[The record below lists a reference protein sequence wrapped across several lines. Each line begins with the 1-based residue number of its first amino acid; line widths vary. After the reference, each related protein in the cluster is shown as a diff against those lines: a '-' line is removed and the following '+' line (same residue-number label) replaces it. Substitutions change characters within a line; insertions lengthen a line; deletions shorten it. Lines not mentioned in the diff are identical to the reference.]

1 MHCTNMLRITWTV
14 SLLVPLHHLDQGH
27 VDDDIIVQGDER
39 YVNEIEESLHR
50 RNPVTDQTHADK
62 QDTKGKEHHSDIWI
76 IMPGS
81 V

>member
-1 MHCTNMLRITWTV
+1 MPL
-14 SLLVPLHHLDQGH
+14 SLLPLAWTCANQIDFTSVQMAFAHVHLSAPADAQ
-27 VDDDIIVQGDER
+27 
-39 YVNEIEESLHR
+39 VNEIEECLHR

-62 QDTKGKEHHSDIWI
+62 QDTQGKQHHSDKWI